1 MSEDKKT
8 TTQNTAESNESVD
21 VKPTE
26 AGKASD
32 KSIDNA
38 TETKKSTNEPTK
50 AEPIKAQADTKKDEI
65 PTSGTAVVRYVG
77 SSIWQDENKAYWSK
91 NDLGEEILS
100 ERQYPVS
107 EYKDRKDLQ
116 FMVGYGEM
124 QVSFTK

>member
-50 AEPIKAQADTKKDEI
+50 AEPTKAQADTKKDEI

-77 SSIWQDENKAYWSK
+77 SSIWQDEKKAYWSK
-91 NDLGEEILS
+91 SDLGEEILS
-100 ERQYPVS
+100 ERQYPAS

>member
-21 VKPTE
+21 VKPMET
-26 AGKASD
+26 GKASD

-38 TETKKSTNEPTK
+38 TETKKSINEPTK
-50 AEPIKAQADTKKDEI
+50 AEPTKAQADVKKDEI

-77 SSIWQDENKAYWSK
+77 SSIWQDEKKAYWSK
-91 NDLGEEILS
+91 SDLGEEILS
-100 ERQYPVS
+100 ERQYPAS